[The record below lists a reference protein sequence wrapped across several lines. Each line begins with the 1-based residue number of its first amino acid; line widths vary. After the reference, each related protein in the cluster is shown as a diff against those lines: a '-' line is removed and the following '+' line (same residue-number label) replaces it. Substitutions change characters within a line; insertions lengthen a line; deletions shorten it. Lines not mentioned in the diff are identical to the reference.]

1 MQITRYQSAMPYEA
15 PEHYDMH
22 CLRLQ
27 GKEATQT
34 DTIWIG
40 LSHLLPGGHTSMK
53 DAAVE
58 KIYIVVAG
66 EVTVETSGETVTL
79 GVLDSCRIA
88 PGEARALFNRTNV
101 PASVLLAMPVSPERT
116 DQTTARKQP

>member
-1 MQITRYQSAMPYEA
+1 MQVTRYQEAKPYEA
-15 PEHYDMH
+15 AEHYDMR

-27 GKEATQT
+27 GKEATET

-40 LSHLLPGGHTSMK
+40 LSHLLPGGHTSLK

-66 EVTVETSGETVTL
+66 EVTVETPTGAVTL
-79 GVLDSCRIA
+79 GYLDSCRLA
-88 PGEARALFNRTNV
+88 PGEARALVNRANE
-101 PASVLLAMPVSPERT
+101 PATILLAMPI
-116 DQTTARKQP
+116 

>member
-1 MQITRYQSAMPYEA
+1 MQVTRYRDAKPYEA
-15 PEHYDMH
+15 IEHYDMR

-27 GKEATQT
+27 GKEATAT
-34 DTIWIG
+34 DQIWVG
-40 LSHLLPGGHTSMK
+40 LSHILPGGHTSLK

-66 EVTVETSGETVTL
+66 EVTVETPTSTITL

-88 PGEARALFNRTNV
+88 PGEARSLSNRTTA
-101 PASVLLAMPVSPERT
+101 PASILLTMPVET
-116 DQTTARKQP
+116 

>member
-1 MQITRYQSAMPYEA
+1 MQVTRYSEAGAYEA
-15 PEHYDMH
+15 PEHYGMH

-27 GKEATQT
+27 GKEATTT

-40 LSHLLPGGHTSMK
+40 LSHLLPGGHTSLK

-66 EVTVETSGETVTL
+66 EVTVETADGAVTL
-79 GVLDSCRIA
+79 GVLDSCRLA
-88 PGEARALFNRTNV
+88 PGEARALSNRTNA
-101 PASVLLAMPVSPERT
+101 PASVLLAMPT
-116 DQTTARKQP
+116 NG